1 MGASSDGLFSLTSI
15 LCVLIILTNNSVSS
29 DNWNEVLRNTTDVMT
44 TVGPLSTST
53 SVSVYKMHVLCYD

>member
-1 MGASSDGLFSLTSI
+1 
-15 LCVLIILTNNSVSS
+15 VLIILTNNSVSS